1 MKLSFHN
8 ANAILK
14 ALLLTSCGASGSLSF
29 LTCKMG
35 LPLAH
40 KRYRQDKTVYE
51 SP

>member
-40 KRYRQDKTVYE
+40 KRYRQDKTVHE